1 MGIYDENGTLNENY
15 WMLRAARWAG
25 WHYKLVRWILLLLIL
40 IVVGIILWSF
50 AIN

>member
-1 MGIYDENGTLNENY
+1 MGIYDENGNLNENY
-15 WMLRAARWAG
+15 WMFRAARWAG
-25 WHYKLVRWILLLLIL
+25 WHYKLIRWILLLLIL

>member
-1 MGIYDENGTLNENY
+1 MGIYDENGNLNDIH
-15 WMLRAARWAG
+15 WMFRAARWAG
-25 WHYKLVRWILLLLIL
+25 WHYNLLRWILLLLIL

>member
-1 MGIYDENGTLNENY
+1 MGIYNENGNLKDNH
-15 WMLRAARWAG
+15 WMFRAARWTG
-25 WHYKLVRWILLLLIL
+25 SHYKLVRWTLLLLIL

>member
-1 MGIYDENGTLNENY
+1 MGNYDENGNLNENY
-15 WMLRAARWAG
+15 WMFRAARWAG

-40 IVVGIILWSF
+40 IVVEIILWSF